1 VSLEIIHGDC
11 LEVLPALAA
20 GSVDCVVTDPP
31 YGVDLKYVGYQDTFE
46 AWCALMDAFLP
57 EALRISSGPVI
68 VFGASPTRQ
77 LQHMLS
83 HTPDRVMV
91 WAPAFSFAKSRAN
104 GTFYRWHPIH
114 CWRPPKKHTGPDTD
128 VLRHNCEG
136 RHWWDHPGTKPVGL
150 MECVCGFCP
159 PGGTVLDP
167 FLGSGTTLV
176 AAAKLGL
183 NGIGIER
190 EAEYVEIARK
200 RVARAT
206 EQLRLEVSA

>member
-1 VSLEIIHGDC
+1 MSLEIIHGDC
-11 LEVLPALAA
+11 LEVLPTLAA

-31 YGVDLKYVGYQDTFE
+31 YGINFRDAAWDTVIPDWLGEARRVADVVAFTTCPTTLWDYPRPDWVCCWYREASNARNWSGGFAHWSPVVIYGKAHFPVDSLKLHAIQHAYPRG
-46 AWCALMDAFLP
+46 
-57 EALRISSGPVI
+57 
-68 VFGASPTRQ
+68 FGHPSP
-77 LQHMLS
+77 
-83 HTPDRVMV
+83 
-91 WAPAFSFAKSRAN
+91 
-104 GTFYRWHPIH
+104 
-114 CWRPPKKHTGPDTD
+114 
-128 VLRHNCEG
+128 
-136 RHWWDHPGTKPVGL
+136 KPVAL
-150 MECVCGFCP
+150 LEWLLACCCP

-206 EQLRLEVSA
+206 EQLRLEGST